1 MGSKAVFE
9 GLIFDEVGRALEVT
23 TVGGEAEYVIDDD
36 GFRRHID
43 AAAIDRQVVGLIQ
56 EQVAAH
62 QDIVE
67 EGVMRMVGSDDLFT
81 KAAIDVSIKHMDQ
94 VLERGI
100 PDEAR
105 QWLGMM
111 GFRAVVNLHGEIV
124 ELKWPGMT
132 DEEGMDE

>member
-9 GLIFDEVGRALEVT
+9 GLVFDEAGRALEVT

-43 AAAIDRQVVGLIQ
+43 AAAIDRQVIGLIQ

-111 GFRAVVNLHGEIV
+111 GFRVVVNLHGEVV

-132 DEEGMDE
+132 DDSGEE